1 MRVGEIMN
9 RKEVKNKVL
18 WIIFGILL
26 IVASI
31 TLLVL
36 CIHFGMEILYPAEQS
51 TYIGNAIGFVFNI
64 IGCLFSF
71 SYFVF
76 LLILGIRFLY
86 IAKDGYRED
95 EEEIE
100 EE

>member
-1 MRVGEIMN
+1 MD
-9 RKEVKNKVL
+9 RKEVKNKLL

-31 TLLVL
+31 ALLVL

-51 TYIGNAIGFVFNI
+51 TYIMNAMGFIFNI
-64 IGCLFSF
+64 IGCLFTF

-86 IAKDGYRED
+86 IAKDDYRED

-100 EE
+100 E

>member
-1 MRVGEIMN
+1 MD
-9 RKEVKNKVL
+9 RKEVKNKLL

-26 IVASI
+26 IAASI
-31 TLLVL
+31 ALLVL

-51 TYIGNAIGFVFNI
+51 TYIMNAMGFIFNI
-64 IGCLFSF
+64 FGCLFTF

-100 EE
+100 E

>member
-1 MRVGEIMN
+1 MN
-9 RKEVKNKVL
+9 QKEVKNKVL

-26 IVASI
+26 IAASI
-31 TLLVL
+31 VLLVL
-36 CIHFGMEILYPAEQS
+36 CIHLGMEILYPAEQS
-51 TYIGNAIGFVFNI
+51 TYIWNAIGFIFNI
-64 IGCLFSF
+64 IGCLFTF

-100 EE
+100 E

>member
-1 MRVGEIMN
+1 MN
-9 RKEVKNKVL
+9 QKEVKNKVL

-26 IVASI
+26 IAASI
-31 TLLVL
+31 ALLVL

-64 IGCLFSF
+64 IGCLFTF

-100 EE
+100 E

>member
-1 MRVGEIMN
+1 MN